1 MKVKAG
7 FIYNLGETITELV
20 NREMPVRIAG
30 KFIRLIDAAQKEVE
44 LIEKQRVQIIERE
57 KPKEEVEKE
66 LKELSDMEVNLNFEG
81 FTEEDLEN
89 SGLTLSISQLSA
101 LRNFMRPKIED
112 ELV

>member
-30 KFIRLIDAAQKEVE
+30 KFIRLIDAVQKEVG

-57 KPKEEVEKE
+57 KSEEETAKE
-66 LKELSDMEVNLNFEG
+66 LRELSDMEVNLNFEG

-89 SGLTLSISQLSA
+89 SGLTLTILQLSA
-101 LRNFMRPKIED
+101 LRNFLRPEVEGEI
-112 ELV
+112 V